1 MSEKPKADR
10 VEALHKTGSQREGAE
25 GREFEDY
32 IEIVSLGWPATPS
45 AECSRRRLVQGIQ
58 SQCMGERHR
67 EGAKIRSAI
76 HDAKARQPQ
85 VSFDD
90 LEPENGPVYPIS
102 VLSKL
107 AG

>member
-1 MSEKPKADR
+1 
-10 VEALHKTGSQREGAE
+10 
-25 GREFEDY
+25 
-32 IEIVSLGWPATPS
+32 
-45 AECSRRRLVQGIQ
+45 
-58 SQCMGERHR
+58 MGERHR